1 MKIVLLSDVEK
12 LGSTGDVVTV
22 KDGYA
27 RNYLIPIGYA
37 LKADTRNVRML
48 KAQQQIAEAK
58 VLRELKTHKAMQ
70 MRLAKTELT
79 AKVKTGEED
88 KMFGAVTSVDIAEML
103 NEKGIEIDR
112 RIIDLPEPI
121 KALGIYNV
129 KVRLHANVNA
139 MVKVRVE
146 KEE

>member
-12 LGSTGDVVTV
+12 LGATGDVVTV

-37 LKADTRNVRML
+37 LKANTRNVKML
-48 KAQQQIAEAK
+48 KAQQKVAESK
-58 VLRELKTHKAMQ
+58 VLRELKTYKAVQ
-70 MRLAKTELT
+70 MRLAKTELV
-79 AKVKTGEED
+79 AKVKTGEEE
-88 KMFGAVTSVDIAEML
+88 KMFGAVTSADIGQML
-103 NEKGIEIDR
+103 AEKGIEIDR
-112 RIIDLPEPI
+112 RIIDLPDPI
-121 KALGIYNV
+121 KALGVYNV
-129 KVRLHANVNA
+129 RVRLHANVVA